1 MGMEVQGKYAKERM
15 GCEVRAFRSLT
26 LKGVVGGGEK
36 GGKREGSGRKKIG
49 QIINIRID
57 EKLLNEIDKTIKGK
71 SRAEKIRNC
80 LRKGLCMNNGDN

>member
-1 MGMEVQGKYAKERM
+1 MA
-15 GCEVRAFRSLT
+15 
-26 LKGVVGGGEK
+26 K

-57 EKLLNEIDKTIKGK
+57 EKLLNEIDKTIEGK